1 MADEHDVLLREIDE
15 DLKQERLFKLWKD
28 YGNYAIAGVVAI
40 VIGVAAFKG
49 WQNYSL
55 ALRMEQGESFAAAQE
70 EATKKHSDDALIAL
84 QNLTQEAGRG
94 YAMLARFRT
103 AALMG
108 EKGNSSEAA
117 NIYATLADNGSI
129 DKVYRELAVVLG
141 ALQELNNTERSNKLI
156 ERAKNMAKA
165 EGVWR
170 HNAREIEALAALA
183 NGKNTAANAIF
194 KELSNTAGIPQGIR
208 ARAREMLSITQQ
220 IKGPA

>member
-15 DLKQERLFKLWKD
+15 ELKQERLFKLWKN
-28 YGNYAIAGVVAI
+28 YGNYAIAGAVAF
-40 VIGVAAFKG
+40 VIGVAAIKG
-49 WQNYSL
+49 WQSYSL
-55 ALRMEQGESFAAAQE
+55 KMRMEQGEFFAAAQE
-70 EATKKHSDDALIAL
+70 SVTKKHSDDALIAL
-84 QNLTQEAGRG
+84 QNLTQDASRG

-103 AALMG
+103 AALIG
-108 EKGNSSEAA
+108 EKENPSDAA
-117 NIYATLADNGSI
+117 NIYATLADDESI

-141 ALQELNNTERSNKLI
+141 ALQELNNTEHSNKLI
-156 ERAKNMAKA
+156 ERAKNLAKS

-208 ARAREMLSITQQ
+208 ARAREMLDITRQ
-220 IKGPA
+220 IDRPA